1 MKCES
6 VYWGTQAHVYKT
18 LLDRLNSDKFDTN
31 SPVIFVSIITSIIF
45 SSPGKIPK
53 NRSIVQPALL
63 SVKNLHGCSEWR
75 LHFAISIPKDKYDV
89 REKRRV
95 TKLFFQSLN
104 NNYYFLCWFTS
115 CLWNIYFG
123 KNTAIICW
131 PPCSRILSI
140 SSKCV
145 LRDVIAQEWI
155 PRIIRKPIDCA
166 CS

>member
-1 MKCES
+1 M
-6 VYWGTQAHVYKT
+6 
-18 LLDRLNSDKFDTN
+18 
-31 SPVIFVSIITSIIF
+31 
-45 SSPGKIPK
+45 
-53 NRSIVQPALL
+53 VQPALL

-75 LHFAISIPKDKYDV
+75 LHFAISIPKDKYDM
-89 REKRRV
+89 REKRRD

-123 KNTAIICW
+123 KNTAIISW

-140 SSKCV
+140 LSKCV

-155 PRIIRKPIDCA
+155 PRIIKKPIDCA
-166 CS
+166 CSWSYTWQILAFSCYCREYNTRQQINWWLLLQLF